1 MFFNFFRLRGYAV
14 GLQLPSLTWHKS
26 IEIMEIEKIENALTS
41 ALSLLNN
48 EVESIEYDELKNEY
62 LSVIEKLEIA
72 LKAINQDE

>member
-1 MFFNFFRLRGYAV
+1 
-14 GLQLPSLTWHKS
+14 
-26 IEIMEIEKIENALTS
+26 MEIEKIENALTS

-48 EVESIEYDELKNEY
+48 EVDSIEYDELKNEY